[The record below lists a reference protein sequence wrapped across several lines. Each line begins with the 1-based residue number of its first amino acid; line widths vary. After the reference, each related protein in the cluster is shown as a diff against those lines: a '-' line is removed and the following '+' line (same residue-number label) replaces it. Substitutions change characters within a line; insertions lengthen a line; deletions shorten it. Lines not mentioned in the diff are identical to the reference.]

1 MDDELRE
8 ALQVGA
14 GRLRQLAV
22 SRGMRTLRD
31 DGVRQVRA
39 GVTTSDEVL
48 RVTRS

>member
-1 MDDELRE
+1 
-8 ALQVGA
+8 
-14 GRLRQLAV
+14 
-22 SRGMRTLRD
+22 MRTLRD